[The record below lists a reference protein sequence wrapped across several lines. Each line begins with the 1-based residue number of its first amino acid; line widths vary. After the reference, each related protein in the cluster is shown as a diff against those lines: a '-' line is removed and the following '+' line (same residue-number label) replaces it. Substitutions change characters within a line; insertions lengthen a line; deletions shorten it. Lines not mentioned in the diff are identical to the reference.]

1 MVRGSFRPARRE
13 ISMSRMR
20 RRMYRGICV
29 VLTLNSVSGCAGW
42 WRYDLPADT
51 ALDARQG
58 VQVWRDSKP
67 LILHAV
73 RVTEDSLVGVSF
85 YRPVSCD
92 SCRIAMPRSEVDSLR
107 LGDPEA
113 GAIASWAI
121 PILVVVVIVSMMV
134 PHYKD

>member
-1 MVRGSFRPARRE
+1 
-13 ISMSRMR
+13 MSRMR

-51 ALDARQG
+51 TLDARQG
-58 VQVWRDSKP
+58 VQIWRDSKP

-73 RVTEDSLVGVSF
+73 RVTEDSLVGVSV

-92 SCRIAMPRSEVDSLR
+92 SCRIAMPRSDVDLLR
-107 LGDPEA
+107 WWVCESA
-113 GAIASWAI
+113 A
-121 PILVVVVIVSMMV
+121 LVA
-134 PHYKD
+134 

>member
-1 MVRGSFRPARRE
+1 
-13 ISMSRMR
+13 MSRMR
-20 RRMYRGICV
+20 RRMYR
-29 VLTLNSVSGCAGW
+29 GCAGW

-51 ALDARQG
+51 TLDARQG

-92 SCRIAMPRSEVDSLR
+92 SCRIAMARSEVDSLR

-121 PILVVVVIVSMMV
+121 PILVVVVIVSTMV